1 MERKS
6 ICFHRARPAFPLI
19 RFLLFPGCGSL
30 LACFI
35 SLDRVNLEDMM
46 YINHLRVLTTRALA
60 AFLFFVLFTVYS
72 QTPTEPDYT
81 PGRPLPVKTILLITS
96 YPVADLVTS
105 NFFDSFRKGI
115 RELNLPIDCHVVEL
129 NATVKNRGEMLDS
142 TFERLVT
149 QINDAM
155 YSAVVTVNY
164 EAAKMIMEH
173 YDELS
178 RDIPVMFVGLG
189 RVPPDLK
196 QRFSNS
202 TAISIS
208 DDTTGTIE
216 LGLKLFPESQNLA
229 LVVDDTTIS
238 EATRNDILTKCK
250 THFPQLDY
258 MWINAEMDKHSIQNK
273 LTDLPDET
281 LILFFPSHD
290 YANGHNETL
299 TAFVQNIGF
308 DRRFPCLALDDT
320 LIGNGVAA
328 GCMIET
334 HKLGREAARMAA
346 QVLNS
351 GNAHRV
357 PERIIT
363 PRRIVDYE
371 KFKSYEAF
379 SGSIPLGATV
389 INKPETMW
397 TRHWQTFLTIIA
409 IAIVVGILQ
418 ILYFSWMRRKL
429 RLNRNMLYS
438 LPGRVMVLNR
448 AESLLF
454 ASWIKDNI
462 REKGRAPKK
471 LENLTGIDYPKL
483 SQAVHDVFQSG
494 RQVTIEYNYE
504 DVHRAISFAPLQHE
518 IFGQDAV
525 ICFSLDNTELQNARR
540 EAEKYSAQLKKTTR
554 RWDILINFLPIH
566 IYAKDIDDDFR
577 FVFNNRTRCMFYGVN
592 ENELNGKTD
601 FEYLPHDFAR
611 EMRTKDEEFV
621 AQSDQTSQERN
632 VDVKSWDGKIQHLRN
647 IQRVFTDEDGTR
659 LLLGASVNITELEEA
674 RLQMQQLNGKL
685 QELLEQHSVLL
696 DNMTS
701 LVLTKDVDNDF
712 RIISCNDA
720 CLKFLDKSMSDMIG
734 KTDFDILSREDAK
747 TIREEDQHAI
757 EVLERRPEYHSM
769 GTLRDLGGRVRIGKF
784 VRKLIRT
791 SENHRILF
799 LLFHDV
805 TDLENAKREA
815 EDNAGRFLITLQS
828 IGDGVITTDQTG
840 IVTLVNPNAET
851 ILGCKQ
857 EAMLGRPH
865 TDFFRIVDAQTGEPI
880 ASPLT
885 TALRSGIVTEAAD
898 LTDLISTDGK
908 RYHVDSNAAPIR
920 TRSGEIAGAILV
932 FRDVTDERNKHE
944 QLRQAMA
951 NMENASEMARL
962 AFFRFE
968 LNTRKRTGSTMLRT
982 LWPDDENGEPMRFED
997 WVYPE
1002 DVSIFAR
1009 EESALET
1016 SGQHGKST
1024 TFSFRVG
1031 QADNL
1036 RYYRAMI
1043 TLDLSVPDE
1052 PSVFGILQDVT
1063 ELSQSMMKLKDTQ
1076 ALWDAAINAIPI
1088 MFTVKDINDDFRY
1101 LLCNNAFAE
1110 IFNLTTQDIAGRTD
1124 REIFRGNEDV
1134 LQIAARMNDPVQ
1146 EADATA
1152 SFEEGLVDP
1161 NGRRHYIKTVTRVI
1175 QDTSGRRLLLAA
1187 SSDVTDMQNLLVIER
1202 INSELLSHFNRE
1214 PVYERVLDR
1223 IAGTLRKE
1231 LGCSRIV
1238 IVAKESNGVFT
1249 ISSQWHYD
1257 GLREVRLPQ
1266 VLLRKLNWEKR
1277 VKEAPFGSVI
1287 RIDDFAFARANGL
1300 NQDNGAA
1307 DGRLEFSF
1315 VSAPIYENNKL
1326 VGGIFL
1332 SFLEDRRE
1340 FAELDETI
1348 ITSCAGI
1355 VSLARQRER
1364 SQQAVRQALVENQMV
1379 LDNIDIPIWLFNTE
1393 NKLIRTNAAVAKIA
1407 ERPHPIV
1414 DPAENERVFRDF
1426 TADLKTTAYGKEF
1439 SSSSSRRQSTTYRNR
1454 DYIIATESVRDNRGN
1469 QLYNMKYAVDVTN
1482 LNHLIQNQ
1490 KFVNETLED
1499 IISEDDFEASIR
1511 QTLENVCRL
1520 IGASRGCLLQHE
1532 EDGTKAHCVSEYVE
1546 PRHSHSDIR
1555 MLDKTLSRVC
1565 GILENT
1571 PDRRTFVC
1579 NDMQAFDWS
1588 PVGNDWKQAAIAI
1601 DLRAIF
1607 LSNIV
1612 CNGEVW
1618 GTVSFTFE
1626 GINHTFSEND
1636 ITLLRATAHMIELV
1650 LSKKRTKTLIMD
1662 ALERAQAADK
1672 AKSFFIASVSHEIR
1686 TPLNSVIGFA
1696 ELLREGG
1703 VSETQQTEYLS
1714 AISSSANALLMLIN
1728 DVLDLSKLEANQMQ
1742 IITAFTD
1749 FNALCREV
1757 LLIFTFRAQENSNKL
1772 VFDMPDMPEL
1782 DIDNIRVRQILI
1794 NLLGNA
1800 VKFTKKGSITLLASF
1815 TPDSPDTGTLS
1826 FAVRDTGIGISEDD
1840 QKKLMEPFVQLSKL
1854 RGTNAVNNGTGLGLS
1869 ISKRL
1874 ASCMNGELTC
1884 SSEVGKGSTFGVRLN
1899 GVRYRAKTAE
1909 TKKKQQVK
1917 AAESKAQKDLSA
1929 IRILVVDDVP
1939 MNLRVAKA
1947 IFAKIGYKNVF
1958 TAESGKEALKLLE
1971 KQPVDLILSDMW
1983 MPEMNGA
1990 QLSAEI
1996 KHNPKF
2002 EHIPIVAQ
2010 TADVETSG
2018 NFDMSNFDAIILKPI
2033 TGEKLAN
2040 MVQRVMCGGDGPDA
2054 DHGDGPIN
2062 LG

>member
-1 MERKS
+1 MKYLRDLT
-6 ICFHRARPAFPLI
+6 A
-19 RFLLFPGCGSL
+19 
-30 LACFI
+30 
-35 SLDRVNLEDMM
+35 
-46 YINHLRVLTTRALA
+46 RVLT
-60 AFLFFVLFTVYS
+60 AFLIFVLSAAYS
-72 QTPTEPDYT
+72 QTPAESDVPAAA
-81 PGRPLPVKTILLITS
+81 GQPLPVKTILLITS

-196 QRFSNS
+196 HRYPNS
-202 TAISIS
+202 TAISIA
-208 DDTTGTIE
+208 DDTQGTID
-216 LGLKLFPESQNLA
+216 LALKLFPEAQNLA

-238 EATRNDILTKCK
+238 EETRNDIMSKSKL
-250 THFPQLDY
+250 HFPQLDY
-258 MWINAEMDKHSIQNK
+258 MWINAEMNKHAIQNK
-273 LTDLPDET
+273 LNDLPDET

-320 LIGNGVAA
+320 LIGNGVVA
-328 GCMIET
+328 GSMIET

-351 GNAHRV
+351 GSAARI
-357 PERIIT
+357 PEKTIT
-363 PRRIVDYE
+363 PHKVVDYE
-371 KFKSYEAF
+371 KFRSYKAF
-379 SGSIPLGATV
+379 SGSIPLGVTV
-389 INKPETMW
+389 TNKPETMW
-397 TRHWQTFLTIIA
+397 TRHWQTFLTLIA
-409 IAIVVGILQ
+409 IAVAIGVLQ
-418 ILYFSWMRRKL
+418 VIYLSLMRRKL
-429 RLNRNMLYS
+429 RTNRNMLYS
-438 LPGRVMVLNR
+438 LPGRVLVLNR
-448 AESLLF
+448 AENILF
-454 ASWIKDNI
+454 ASWIRESL

-494 RQVTIEYNYE
+494 RQTTIEYNYE
-504 DVHRAISFAPLQHE
+504 DVHRAISFAPLEHE

-525 ICFSLDNTELQNARR
+525 ICFSLDNTELQVARR
-540 EAEKYSAQLKKTTR
+540 EAERYSAQLKKTTR
-554 RWDILINFLPIH
+554 MWDILINFLPIH
-566 IYAKDIDDDFR
+566 IYAKDIDDEFR
-577 FVFNNRTRCMFYGVN
+577 YVFNNRTRCIFYGVG
-592 ENELNGKTD
+592 ENELNDKTD
-601 FEYLPHDFAR
+601 FDFLPR
-611 EMRTKDEEFV
+611 ELAEKILQEDMEFI
-621 AQSDQTSQERN
+621 AQDRQMQERN
-632 VDVKSWDGKIQHLRN
+632 MDVKSWDGRTQHLRC
-647 IQRVFTDEDGTR
+647 IQRTFTDEDGTH

-674 RLQMQQLNGKL
+674 RIQMQQLNAKM

-712 RIISCNDA
+712 RVTSCNEA
-720 CLKFLDKSMSDMIG
+720 CIKFLNKQMPDMIG
-734 KTDFDILSREDAK
+734 KTDFEILDREAAEV
-747 TIREEDQHAI
+747 IREEDRHAI
-757 EVLERRPEYHSM
+757 EVLEHRPEYHST
-769 GTLRDLGGRVRIGKF
+769 GTLRDHAGRLRIGRF

-791 SENHRILF
+791 SDNRRIMF
-799 LLFHDV
+799 ILFHDV

-815 EDNAGRFLITLQS
+815 EENAGRFRITLQS
-828 IGDGVITTDQTG
+828 IGDGVITTDING
-840 IVTLVNPNAET
+840 AVTLVNPNAET
-851 ILGCKQ
+851 LLGCGQ
-857 EAMLGRPH
+857 DAMLGKPH
-865 TDFFRIVDAQTGEPI
+865 ADFFRIVHEQTGKPLS
-880 ASPLT
+880 SPLSA
-885 TALRSGIVTEAAD
+885 ALRSGIVTEGAD
-898 LTDLISTDGK
+898 LTDLVSATGT
-908 RYHVDSNAAPIR
+908 RYHIAASAAPIR
-920 TRSGEIAGAILV
+920 NRAGEIIGAILV
-932 FRDVTDERNKHE
+932 FRDVTDERNKRE
-944 QLRQAMA
+944 ELRQAMA

-968 LNTRKRTGSTMLRT
+968 LNTRKRTGSSLLNV
-982 LWPDDENGEPMRFED
+982 LWPNDENGEPMRFED
-997 WVYPE
+997 WVYPD
-1002 DVSIFAR
+1002 DVAIFAR
-1009 EESALET
+1009 EEGALEK
-1016 SGQHGKST
+1016 SGRHGEST

-1031 QADNL
+1031 DDSNL

-1043 TLDLSVPDE
+1043 TLDLSVPGE

-1088 MFTVKDINDDFRY
+1088 MFTVKDIDDGFRY

-1110 IFNLTTQDIAGRTD
+1110 IFNLAPRDIVGRTD
-1124 REIFRGNEDV
+1124 LEIFHGNEDV
-1134 LQIAARMNDPVQ
+1134 IRIAARMNDPVQ

-1152 SFEEGLVDP
+1152 SFEDGLVDP

-1214 PVYERVLDR
+1214 SVYERVLDR
-1223 IAGTLRKE
+1223 IADTLRKE

-1238 IVAKESNGVFT
+1238 IAAREDNGVFT
-1249 ISSQWHYD
+1249 FSSQWSYD
-1257 GLREVRLPQ
+1257 GLRQLQMPQ
-1266 VLLRKLNWEKR
+1266 VILRKLGWEKR
-1277 VKEAPFGSVI
+1277 VQEAPFGSVI
-1287 RIDDFAFARANGL
+1287 RIDDFPDFARAHGL
-1300 NQDNGAA
+1300 DQDNGA
-1307 DGRLEFSF
+1307 DRLEATF
-1315 VSAPIYENNKL
+1315 VSTPIYENNKL
-1326 VGGIFL
+1326 IGGIFL

-1348 ITSCAGI
+1348 VTSCAGI

-1393 NKLIRTNAAVAKIA
+1393 NVLIRTNAAVAKIA
-1407 ERPHPIV
+1407 DRPHPIL

-1426 TADLKTTAYGKEF
+1426 TADLKMTAYDKEF
-1439 SSSSSRRQSTTYRNR
+1439 SKGASRRQSTTYRGQ

-1490 KFVNETLED
+1490 KFVNEMLED
-1499 IISEDDFEASIR
+1499 IIGEDDFDECIR
-1511 QTLENVCRL
+1511 QMLEKVCRL

-1532 EDGTKAHCVSEYVE
+1532 EAGTKAHCVSEYVE
-1546 PRHSHSDIR
+1546 TRHGHSDFR
-1555 MLDKTLSRVC
+1555 MFDRTLSRVC

-1579 NDMQAFDWS
+1579 NDMRAFDWRL
-1588 PVGNDWKQAAIAI
+1588 VGNDWKQSAAVV

-1626 GINHTFSEND
+1626 GINHKFVEND
-1636 ITLLRATAHMIELV
+1636 NVLLRATAHMIELV
-1650 LSKKRTKTLIMD
+1650 LSRKRAKALIMD
-1662 ALERAQAADK
+1662 ALERAQSADK

-1703 VSETQQTEYLS
+1703 VSEAQQTEYLS

-1749 FNALCREV
+1749 FRALCREV
-1757 LLIFTFRAQENSNKL
+1757 MLIFTFRAQENSNKL
-1772 VFDMPDMPEL
+1772 VSEVPEDLPEL
-1782 DIDNIRVRQILI
+1782 DIDNIRIRQILI

-1800 VKFTKKGSITLLASF
+1800 VKFTKKGTITLMASF
-1815 TPDSPDTGTLS
+1815 TPDSKDAGTLS
-1826 FAVRDTGIGISEDD
+1826 FAVRDTGIGISRDD
-1840 QKKLMEPFVQLSKL
+1840 QKKLMEPFVQLSRM

-1874 ASCMNGELTC
+1874 AACMNGSLTC
-1884 SSEVGKGSTFGVRLN
+1884 SSVLGEGSTFSVTLN
-1899 GVRYRAKTAE
+1899 GVHYR
-1909 TKKKQQVK
+1909 K
-1917 AAESKAQKDLSA
+1917 AAAPTKRLTAKAAAPAVPKDLSA
-1929 IRILVVDDVP
+1929 IRVLIVDDVP

-1947 IFAKIGYKNVF
+1947 IFARIGYRNVF
-1958 TAESGKEALKLLE
+1958 TAESGKAALELLE
-1971 KQPVDLILSDMW
+1971 KQPVDLVLSDMW

-1990 QLSAEI
+1990 QLSAAI
-1996 KHNPKF
+1996 KKDPRF
-2002 EHIPIVAQ
+2002 SHIPIVAQ

-2033 TGEKLAN
+2033 TKEKLSD
-2040 MVQRVMCGGDGPDA
+2040 MVQRVMGGGDGADA
-2054 DHGDGPIN
+2054 PHSGGPIN